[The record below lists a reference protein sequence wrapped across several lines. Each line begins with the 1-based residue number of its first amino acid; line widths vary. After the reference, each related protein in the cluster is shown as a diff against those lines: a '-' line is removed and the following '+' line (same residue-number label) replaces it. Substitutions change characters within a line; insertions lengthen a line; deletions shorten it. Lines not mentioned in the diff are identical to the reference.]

1 MEFHK
6 KLSELFELAQKHQL
20 SANYPSGMMLDVEDG
35 TFTYFVYVEVYET
48 ARNCRNISAYPQ
60 ELMIVCVVRR
70 KVL

>member
-35 TFTYFVYVEVYET
+35 TFTYFVYVEVYE
-48 ARNCRNISAYPQ
+48 NCEELAEYKMCIRDSSCSYQ
-60 ELMIVCVVRR
+60 EAL
-70 KVL
+70 

>member
-35 TFTYFVYVEVYET
+35 TFTYFVYVEVYE
-48 ARNCRNISAYPQ
+48 NCE
-60 ELMIVCVVRR
+60 ELAEYKCIPAGN
-70 KVL
+70 L